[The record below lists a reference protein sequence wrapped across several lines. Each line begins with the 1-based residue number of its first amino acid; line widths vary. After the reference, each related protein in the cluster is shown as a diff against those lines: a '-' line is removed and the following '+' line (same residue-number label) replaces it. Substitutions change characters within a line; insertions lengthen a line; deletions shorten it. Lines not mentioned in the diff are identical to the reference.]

1 MTINENFCA
10 YLAKEVGDN
19 KSIIEHFIMLLEK
32 LYDESWNTL
41 TEEDMADYNF
51 SFDLQEL
58 ADENDTY
65 NDALCHFIDSLH
77 YVYHNDPWY
86 KLNEFA
92 ASYWF
97 QRRVSRIEDLLL
109 NCTELRE
116 LFHPTEDCPTYEA
129 MVRASINWSIDNHK
143 DERWTLE
150 QSAIEEMLYYKMINI
165 VGIPAATLRPIYDK
179 LIESVN

>member
-1 MTINENFCA
+1 MTINENFYS

-58 ADENDTY
+58 ADENDMY
-65 NDALCHFIDSLH
+65 YEALNSLIDSLH
-77 YVYHNDPWY
+77 YVYRNDPWY

-97 QRRVSRIEDLLL
+97 QRRVSNIEDILLK
-109 NCTELRE
+109 CTELSN
-116 LFHPTEDCPTYEA
+116 LDCDVT
-129 MVRASINWSIDNHK
+129 I
-143 DERWTLE
+143 TLKK
-150 QSAIEEMLYYKMINI
+150 S
-165 VGIPAATLRPIYDK
+165 
-179 LIESVN
+179 